1 MFYVIKLK
9 IKGKSTKKN
18 GRPRSRYD
26 DMKLSEQGC
35 VQVEVFLPALGET
48 LLSERW
54 FALYSQPESQA
65 PCGVGHSS
73 RECQEYCKSMNPA
86 GKTSVPLVVNDLK
99 GFPCAPPPA
108 CNSAAVL
115 GG

>member
-9 IKGKSTKKN
+9 NKGKSTKKN

-48 LLSERW
+48 LLSERC
-54 FALYSQPESQA
+54 F
-65 PCGVGHSS
+65 CIIV
-73 RECQEYCKSMNPA
+73 PA
-86 GKTSVPLVVNDLK
+86 
-99 GFPCAPPPA
+99 
-108 CNSAAVL
+108 
-115 GG
+115 